1 MFTTS
6 RAMSNKSVP
15 KLEHL
20 AFMASYKDIFNN
32 LSLICDYESKNF
44 DGDEDDSLEN
54 ETSFTSLYETINCV
68 RYHLSQ
74 HLIGTMNDTTRYNP
88 PSFSIFKLHTYYYIH
103 CIHLCTYYTGKR
115 FCRSYTK
122 LYANSRTKFFISGA
136 APSIIDLMIYIDHIF

>member
-1 MFTTS
+1 
-6 RAMSNKSVP
+6 MSNKSVP

-74 HLIGTMNDTTRYNP
+74 HLIGTMNDTTRYKT
-88 PSFSIFKLHTYYYIH
+88 SSIFQYIQITCLLLYFTVHLSTYYRKMYVQ
-103 CIHLCTYYTGKR
+103 
-115 FCRSYTK
+115 K
-122 LYANSRTKFFISGA
+122 LYEALREFKNEAMYIGGSRYNSN
-136 APSIIDLMIYIDHIF
+136 DLN